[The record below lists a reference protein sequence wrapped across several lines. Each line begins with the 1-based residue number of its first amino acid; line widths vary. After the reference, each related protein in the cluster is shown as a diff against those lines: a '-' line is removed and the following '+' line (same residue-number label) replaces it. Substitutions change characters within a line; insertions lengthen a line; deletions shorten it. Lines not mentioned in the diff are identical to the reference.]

1 VKIKWYVDVTF
12 NEYGTSW
19 QSSPTYWAKDWT
31 GVTGNSWQRRGGR
44 SIYESKPTFSE
55 GLERDRH
62 FLSSISDVPQSTTRN
77 VFKQEYY
84 TGSLFKKKVKQTTLT
99 SFLRPND
106 HWPKYVNCIMRYISY
121 EVHFTKL
128 KIFYLFNVHGSMHHI
143 NILLHIIPTRYII
156 HRVYFYLT
164 LLSMFQALLSRI
176 VRSTPPITHSNQF
189 RLFHNSNRQ
198 QYGYE
203 HYSLFYRTYCIFHR
217 IYIIQQ
223 L

>member
-1 VKIKWYVDVTF
+1 MEPHDSLLPHTEQETEQVWQDIPD
-12 NEYGTSW
+12 NEEEAEASMNPS
-19 QSSPTYWAKDWT
+19 QH
-31 GVTGNSWQRRGGR
+31 
-44 SIYESKPTFSE
+44 FSE

-77 VFKQEYY
+77 IFKQEYY
-84 TGSLFKKKVKQTTLT
+84 TCSLFKKKVKQTTLT
-99 SFLRPND
+99 RFLRPSD

-128 KIFYLFNVHGSMHHI
+128 KIFYLFNVHGSVHRI
-143 NILLHIIPTRYII
+143 NILLHIMPTRYTI

-164 LLSMFQALLSRI
+164 LLYMFRVLLSPI
-176 VRSTPPITHSNQF
+176 VRSTPPIAHSNQF

-198 QYGYE
+198 QYRYV
-203 HYSLFYRTYCIFHR
+203 HYSLFYRTYCIFRR